1 MSVITVSQLNN
12 YIKRYFENNIHL
24 QKVWIKGEI
33 SNYKKHYTG
42 HIYMTLKD
50 ETSVIKAIMFKGSA
64 SYLKFNP
71 DNGMKVIACG
81 KVSVF
86 ERDGQYQLYVE
97 SMIPDGVG
105 ELHIAYEQLKEKLE
119 KEGLFDASHK
129 KPLPKYPK
137 RVGVITSPTG
147 AAVRDILNVLKRRYT
162 LCDVIIY
169 PALVQGVGAGDTI
182 VKGIETFNA
191 LNNVDVIIAGRGG
204 GSIED
209 LWAFNEEKVAYSIFN
224 SKIPIISA
232 VGHETDFT
240 IADFVADLRAPTPS
254 VGAEL
259 AVPSMDE
266 IRTNIIKTKLRLSSL
281 LKNFVKL
288 KKSQLDSI
296 KKRRIFTDYR
306 AAFDDKKQ
314 NLSNFSNSISNLYQK
329 IILTKKT
336 DISKIMTKLEALNP
350 ISVIKRGFAYA
361 KIDDRTIK
369 SVNDVKS
376 GDIINITVYDG
387 DFNAKIE

>member
-119 KEGLFDASHK
+119 KEGLFDALHK

-254 VGAEL
+254 AGAEL

-296 KKRRIFTDYR
+296 KKRRVFVDYSTVLNE
-306 AAFDDKKQ
+306 KKQ
-314 NLSNFSNSISNLYQK
+314 NLANFSSYVNELYQK
-329 IILTKKT
+329 MIFNKKT

-361 KIDDRTIK
+361 KINDRTIK
-369 SVNDVKS
+369 SVNDVKT
-376 GDIINITVYDG
+376 GDVINITVCDG

>member
-254 VGAEL
+254 AGAEL

-281 LKNFVKL
+281 LKNFVKF
-288 KKSQLDSI
+288 KKTQLDSL
-296 KKRRIFTDYR
+296 KKRRIFIDYHS
-306 AAFDDKKQ
+306 AFDDKKQ
-314 NLSNFSNSISNLYQK
+314 NLANISNSISDLYQK
-329 IILTKKT
+329 MILTKKT

-361 KIDDRTIK
+361 KINDRTIK
-369 SVNDVKS
+369 SVNDVKT
-376 GDIINITVYDG
+376 GDVINITVCDG